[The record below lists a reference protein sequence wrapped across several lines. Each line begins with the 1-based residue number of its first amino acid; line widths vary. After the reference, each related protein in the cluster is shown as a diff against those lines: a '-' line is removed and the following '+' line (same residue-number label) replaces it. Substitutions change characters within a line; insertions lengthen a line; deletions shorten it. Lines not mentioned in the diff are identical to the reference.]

1 VIKCQDC
8 GRDNLTTTRFCAGC
22 GAQLRIELPVHD
34 PARVLKRM
42 RKAFARRG
50 ARERAEVRGEA
61 RQLASASRRLD
72 LVLMVVAALTAA
84 ATWWG
89 LSTAVVALNRP
100 PPVVAVAPLPVPP
113 SLPET
118 RAVGDAA
125 DAAVASAA
133 PAVRPLVGAAS
144 DRRPALEPGGL
155 DGTDAWGRPY
165 RADGGLSRR
174 AALNRDRGAA
184 PVRVASNEMEL
195 PAERTVE
202 APPPPPPPPAAA
214 PPRDRWQLRDDALG
228 RCAGGPLDR
237 FLCEQRVRAQACEG
251 LWGQVPECP
260 SGRVADYGN

>member
-1 VIKCQDC
+1 MIKCQDC

-72 LVLMVVAALTAA
+72 LVLMVVAALTATA
-84 ATWWG
+84 AWWG

-118 RAVGDAA
+118 RATGDAA
-125 DAAVASAA
+125 DAAAASAA
-133 PAVRPLVGAAS
+133 PAGRPLVGVAS

-165 RADGGLSRR
+165 GADGGLSRR
-174 AALNRDRGAA
+174 AALRGAA
-184 PVRVASNEMEL
+184 PVPVASNEMEL

-202 APPPPPPPPAAA
+202 APPPPATAARRRASSRSLAAA
-214 PPRDRWQLRDDALG
+214 GRRPRALRRRSA
-228 RCAGGPLDR
+228 RSIP
-237 FLCEQRVRAQACEG
+237 VRAAGARAG
-251 LWGQVPECP
+251 LRGSVGRGSRVPERP
-260 SGRVADYGN
+260 RR